1 MEHFI
6 VDMQTEK
13 SKKYYFIREEVS
25 QEIVLLPSQYLMH
38 KMRAKGSPN
47 TIKRS
52 ALVIS
57 YYLNYLSEN
66 QLTMEDVWNMKYEKQ
81 QEHFTDFLIWLK
93 AGMHSKDEYTKKPYN
108 ETCNAYLKEVFR
120 LYNFAEQQEGCEQ
133 SLKVLSDA
141 QYIVRNS
148 VGIRKILNRRSFH
161 GYLKETGHIGR
172 TIEQDKIV
180 ILLKACANCRDQVL
194 LLLLAETGFRIG
206 EILGNRYA
214 TDIDYENHLIYVN
227 FREDNENDARAKN
240 AEFRK
245 AKVSDATFEIL
256 KFYLEEYKDLI
267 FQQEYLLVN
276 VSGKYA
282 GKPMQ
287 DSGVRSLMERLE
299 KKTGIK
305 VTPHMLRHYF
315 ANTRRT
321 ERKNYR
327 SDLYGLKRVIE
338 DVGNIYERR
347 HLLQLF
353 LNNDFPSTPR
363 YQFKFYSDATIKRLN
378 SHIFNMD
385 EQIARALIVH
395 QLLGTRI
402 SDTLTLRM
410 DCLRE
415 KEGRYFVRIDQVKSI
430 TYEKAVSNEV
440 GRLILKAMEYTK
452 ERYGETEYVF
462 VKKDD
467 PTKPYQYGMIQAQ
480 VMRMIRQK
488 DIRDDNGELLKFG
501 THIFRHC
508 YGKKLTELH
517 IEDWMIARLLG
528 HKTLQSV
535 HHYRRIGNKVMADE
549 TRKTREKMDLILMD
563 IIKGWDGYEL

>member
-180 ILLKACANCRDQVL
+180 IVLKACANCRDQVL

-315 ANTRRT
+315 ANTRRKAGWKLELISQALGHRHIETTMKYLNIT
-321 ERKNYR
+321 EEELMEA
-327 SDLYGLKRVIE
+327 SDAFYSQHQSLYGV
-338 DVGNIYERR
+338 D
-347 HLLQLF
+347 HLL
-353 LNNDFPSTPR
+353 
-363 YQFKFYSDATIKRLN
+363 
-378 SHIFNMD
+378 
-385 EQIARALIVH
+385 
-395 QLLGTRI
+395 
-402 SDTLTLRM
+402 
-410 DCLRE
+410 
-415 KEGRYFVRIDQVKSI
+415 
-430 TYEKAVSNEV
+430 
-440 GRLILKAMEYTK
+440 
-452 ERYGETEYVF
+452 
-462 VKKDD
+462 
-467 PTKPYQYGMIQAQ
+467 
-480 VMRMIRQK
+480 
-488 DIRDDNGELLKFG
+488 
-501 THIFRHC
+501 
-508 YGKKLTELH
+508 
-517 IEDWMIARLLG
+517 
-528 HKTLQSV
+528 
-535 HHYRRIGNKVMADE
+535 
-549 TRKTREKMDLILMD
+549 
-563 IIKGWDGYEL
+563 

>member
-214 TDIDYENHLIYVN
+214 TDIDYENHP
-227 FREDNENDARAKN
+227 
-240 AEFRK
+240 RK
-245 AKVSDATFEIL
+245 I
-256 KFYLEEYKDLI
+256 
-267 FQQEYLLVN
+267 
-276 VSGKYA
+276 
-282 GKPMQ
+282 
-287 DSGVRSLMERLE
+287 
-299 KKTGIK
+299 
-305 VTPHMLRHYF
+305 
-315 ANTRRT
+315 
-321 ERKNYR
+321 
-327 SDLYGLKRVIE
+327 
-338 DVGNIYERR
+338 
-347 HLLQLF
+347 
-353 LNNDFPSTPR
+353 
-363 YQFKFYSDATIKRLN
+363 
-378 SHIFNMD
+378 
-385 EQIARALIVH
+385 
-395 QLLGTRI
+395 
-402 SDTLTLRM
+402 
-410 DCLRE
+410 
-415 KEGRYFVRIDQVKSI
+415 
-430 TYEKAVSNEV
+430 
-440 GRLILKAMEYTK
+440 
-452 ERYGETEYVF
+452 
-462 VKKDD
+462 
-467 PTKPYQYGMIQAQ
+467 
-480 VMRMIRQK
+480 
-488 DIRDDNGELLKFG
+488 
-501 THIFRHC
+501 
-508 YGKKLTELH
+508 
-517 IEDWMIARLLG
+517 
-528 HKTLQSV
+528 
-535 HHYRRIGNKVMADE
+535 
-549 TRKTREKMDLILMD
+549 
-563 IIKGWDGYEL
+563 

>member
-66 QLTMEDVWNMKYEKQ
+66 QLTMDDVWNMKYEKQ

-120 LYNFAEQQEGCEQ
+120 LYNFAEQQEGSEQ

-180 ILLKACANCRDQVL
+180 ILLKACTNCRDQVL

-240 AEFRK
+240 AEFR
-245 AKVSDATFEIL
+245 
-256 KFYLEEYKDLI
+256 
-267 FQQEYLLVN
+267 
-276 VSGKYA
+276 
-282 GKPMQ
+282 
-287 DSGVRSLMERLE
+287 
-299 KKTGIK
+299 
-305 VTPHMLRHYF
+305 
-315 ANTRRT
+315 
-321 ERKNYR
+321 
-327 SDLYGLKRVIE
+327 
-338 DVGNIYERR
+338 
-347 HLLQLF
+347 
-353 LNNDFPSTPR
+353 
-363 YQFKFYSDATIKRLN
+363 
-378 SHIFNMD
+378 
-385 EQIARALIVH
+385 
-395 QLLGTRI
+395 
-402 SDTLTLRM
+402 
-410 DCLRE
+410 
-415 KEGRYFVRIDQVKSI
+415 
-430 TYEKAVSNEV
+430 
-440 GRLILKAMEYTK
+440 
-452 ERYGETEYVF
+452 
-462 VKKDD
+462 
-467 PTKPYQYGMIQAQ
+467 
-480 VMRMIRQK
+480 
-488 DIRDDNGELLKFG
+488 
-501 THIFRHC
+501 
-508 YGKKLTELH
+508 
-517 IEDWMIARLLG
+517 
-528 HKTLQSV
+528 
-535 HHYRRIGNKVMADE
+535 
-549 TRKTREKMDLILMD
+549 
-563 IIKGWDGYEL
+563 

>member
-1 MEHFI
+1 MPAIRLLDTEH
-6 VDMQTEK
+6 QTELAYLHEQLITGEPVQDK
-13 SKKYYFIREEVS
+13 SWRYAEEYLMQLGIYNVILVEENDVRNYKRFLLEDRDCTIRAANSMTSFLRNKKAYWIEQEYGDLLEEIRQCEGIEMPLTGNIKNFLIREGIHHIR
-25 QEIVLLPSQYLMH
+25 EIDYPIREKYEQYLM
-38 KMRAKGSPN
+38 K
-47 TIKRS
+47 
-52 ALVIS
+52 
-57 YYLNYLSEN
+57 E
-66 QLTMEDVWNMKYEKQ
+66 
-81 QEHFTDFLIWLK
+81 
-93 AGMHSKDEYTKKPYN
+93 KKP
-108 ETCNAYLKEVFR
+108 EQVLRYLKTLDRIKQYHIRQEMKQ
-120 LYNFAEQQEGCEQ
+120 FANT
-133 SLKVLSDA
+133 K
-141 QYIVRNS
+141 
-148 VGIRKILNRRSFH
+148 
-161 GYLKETGHIGR
+161 
-172 TIEQDKIV
+172 
-180 ILLKACANCRDQVL
+180 
-194 LLLLAETGFRIG
+194 
-206 EILGNRYA
+206 
-214 TDIDYENHLIYVN
+214 
-227 FREDNENDARAKN
+227 
-240 AEFRK
+240 
-245 AKVSDATFEIL
+245 
-256 KFYLEEYKDLI
+256 KFYLKYEQQILFLPYLPDQKLAMEFDKVRDKTELVWDFSVKPELESLQELSREDIEDYLI
-267 FQQEYLLVN
+267 YL
-276 VSGKYA
+276 
-282 GKPMQ
+282 Q
-287 DSGVRSLMERLE
+287 TE
-299 KKTGIK
+299 T
-305 VTPHMLRHYF
+305 
-315 ANTRRT
+315 T

-347 HLLQLF
+347 HLLELF

-378 SHIFNMD
+378 SHIFNLD

-452 ERYGETEYVF
+452 ERYGETEYIF

-467 PTKPYQYGMIQAQ
+467 PSKPYQYGMIQAQ

-549 TRKTREKMDLILMD
+549 TRKTREKMDLIIMD